1 MAQPMVEENTLLP
14 DEDIKVGSKEKRRWE
29 AGRSILW
36 PVRGSDERQGYEL
49 QQKCQHIT
57 VQAGWT
63 FFFGDVNRV
72 TGSFLPTGRKAALVF
87 DSLSVAKLSTP

>member
-1 MAQPMVEENTLLP
+1 MAQPMVEENMLLP

-57 VQAGWT
+57 VQAPWT
-63 FFFGDVNRV
+63 FFFWTVIE
-72 TGSFLPTGRKAALVF
+72 LLGRSSQLEEK
-87 DSLSVAKLSTP
+87 SP